1 MCCGMSRQRRASQRG
16 RAQLTLV
23 PGDEY
28 LESVEPQSLQV
39 LVRSIKCTVLN
50 CVWLVLQTYCKLA
63 RLPVE
68 VHTACL
74 PWKSP
79 SWKYPVMKLGNKTVS
94 RSVEDIIAAVKQAVR
109 AAVLVPATCT
119 LPSLPW
125 QGFNLDRSLGD
136 AAVTETAAYSAL
148 LTHRL
153 LPAMV

>member
-39 LVRSIKCTVLN
+39 L
-50 CVWLVLQTYCKLA
+50 TYCKLA

>member
-39 LVRSIKCTVLN
+39 L
-50 CVWLVLQTYCKLA
+50 TYCKLA

-94 RSVEDIIAAVKQAVR
+94 RSVEDIIAAVKQA
-109 AAVLVPATCT
+109 
-119 LPSLPW
+119 
-125 QGFNLDRSLGD
+125 GFNLDRSLGD